1 MQHKIWSMIFF
12 LTLAVRRIFHRKDFK
27 WKKYGSTGLRSEK
40 KEALH
45 AEIIKR
51 MEEATGCYSAEV
63 DFLL

>member
-1 MQHKIWSMIFF
+1 MGVQGYF
-12 LTLAVRRIFHRKDFK
+12 LK
-27 WKKYGSTGLRSEK
+27 K

-51 MEEATGCYSAEV
+51 MEKATGCYSAEV